1 MQGVVNGKALT
12 EKFWVP
18 GDFDVDAV
26 GGQTAR
32 PYAQLGCGADGNGR
46 LADDH
51 RRTPQLRYQGVDDGV
66 HVAQIG
72 AVFALLLRR
81 PDAEEVHI
89 GELDG
94 GVVVRREVQPG
105 RGEVVAQHLS
115 QAWLVERD
123 VTAREFGD
131 LAGVD
136 VDAEYFVTQFGHA
149 GGVRRAEIARAEHSA
164 SHKAGIGGRD
174 ELIAKRHLAEGQR

>member
-1 MQGVVNGKALT
+1 M
-12 EKFWVP
+12 
-18 GDFDVDAV
+18 
-26 GGQTAR
+26 
-32 PYAQLGCGADGNGR
+32 
-46 LADDH
+46 
-51 RRTPQLRYQGVDDGV
+51 

-72 AVFALLLRR
+72 AVLALLLRR
-81 PDAEEVHI
+81 SDAEEVHI
-89 GELDG
+89 GELGG
-94 GVVVRREVQPG
+94 GVVVGGEVQPA

-115 QAWLVERD
+115 QAGLVEGD
-123 VTAREFGD
+123 ITAGEFRD

-174 ELIAKRHLAEGQR
+174 ELTAKRH